1 MADRA
6 RSLRAVLCALT
17 TVILGASTTP
27 AHAQGQH
34 HRIIIVT
41 GQSNARSQF
50 ADGFIDGI
58 ELSGAMPD
66 ARLFHRHH
74 SGNWMNRWVT
84 GEAGSHE
91 LAENFLNDFW
101 NPAGTSALQQEI
113 AAIEAAGDTWELD
126 GFLWFQ
132 GEGDSGSPYN
142 RGQYRSRFEHMIR
155 VLEAAYELRRD
166 LRVVLTEIDFNGDAD
181 ALFEIGGRTPDDI
194 EAMRAIQ
201 REIADA
207 DPTFETV
214 DSRGWPRFDVW
225 HIGDFDDPRG
235 LYGLAGDFGASPGAG
250 LSRHHAGAQPSGSQ
264 RGRPARP
271 RRSERVRFRVP
282 RRRPAE
288 RPRDAR
294 GRLRSRRYLSV
305 HRPVHQSLI
314 PFIGIRYGGLVE
326 PATMRTPRWSSEAAD

>member
-6 RSLRAVLCALT
+6 RSLRAGLCALT
-17 TVILGASTTP
+17 TGILGAGAAP

-50 ADGFIDGI
+50 AGGFIDAI
-58 ELSGAMPD
+58 DASGAMPD

-74 SGNWMNRWVT
+74 SGNWMNRWVS
-84 GEAGSHE
+84 GPAGAHT
-91 LAENFLNDFW
+91 LGENFLGDLW
-101 NPAGTSALQQEI
+101 NPDGTSALQQEI

-132 GEGDSGSPYN
+132 GEGDSGSPTN
-142 RGQYRSRFEHMIR
+142 RAQYRSRFEHMIR

-181 ALFEIGGRTPDDI
+181 ALFEIGGRTPADI

-235 LYGLAGDFGASPGAG
+235 LYGLAGDFGASQAPVYLGITRGPSRADLNGDG
-250 LSRHHAGAQPSGSQ
+250 LLDLADLNAFGS
-264 RGRPARP
+264 AFLADDP
-271 RRSERVRFRVP
+271 RSDL
-282 RRRPAE
+282 AM
-288 RPRDAR
+288 
-294 GRLRSRRYLSV
+294 
-305 HRPVHQSLI
+305 PVGVFDLDDVSA
-314 PFIGIRYGGLVE
+314 FIDLFIN
-326 PATMRTPRWSSEAAD
+326 P